1 MTVITGDGS
10 LGFYIAEMDTAVRH
24 KLPIVVIVGNDGGW
38 GLEREL
44 QTAVT
49 GLKETVAC
57 ELRATRY
64 DIVMKGFGGE
74 GELIET
80 PEQVRPAVER
90 AFSAGVPYLLN
101 VAVKGVRSPFTEWQI
116 AGKR

>member
-1 MTVITGDGS
+1 
-10 LGFYIAEMDTAVRH
+10 
-24 KLPIVVIVGNDGGW
+24 
-38 GLEREL
+38 L

-49 GLKETVAC
+49 GLTETVAC

-74 GELIET
+74 GELIEK
-80 PEQVRPAVER
+80 PDQVRPAVER
-90 AFSAGVPYLLN
+90 AFQSKLPYLLN
-101 VAVKGVRSPFTEWQI
+101 VAIKGVRSPFTEWQI